1 MWLSS
6 GFFPCRWMIAS
17 GDGGDGIGVGVG
29 VRIGDVDC
37 VVLNLVFRC

>member
-1 MWLSS
+1 
-6 GFFPCRWMIAS
+6 MIAS